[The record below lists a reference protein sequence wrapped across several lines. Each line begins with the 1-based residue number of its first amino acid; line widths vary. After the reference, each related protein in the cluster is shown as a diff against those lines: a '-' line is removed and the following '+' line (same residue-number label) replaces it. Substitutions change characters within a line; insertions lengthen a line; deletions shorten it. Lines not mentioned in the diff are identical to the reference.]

1 MPDNG
6 LVPPVWH
13 HGDVRLTGPRQL
25 EKTVTRVASSTT
37 SMRNA
42 TEPFTEDELFDPRTS
57 STWTT
62 TNAVEL
68 VNMDDHRQNATDDHS
83 V

>member
-1 MPDNG
+1 
-6 LVPPVWH
+6 
-13 HGDVRLTGPRQL
+13 
-25 EKTVTRVASSTT
+25 
-37 SMRNA
+37 MRNA

-68 VNMDDHRQNATDDHS
+68 VNVDDHRQNATDDHS